1 MVELPFNPGDAREP
15 GSRDSTN
22 PRTRGWQAEKFSILS
37 ASMQPRVCGFMNYAL
52 AQEQRKGMRET
63 NQDYAG
69 HDATAEALLLTVA
82 DGMGG
87 YYGGEIAAEIAVGS
101 LLHSFGIEARPQ
113 LAEPNG
119 FLERAFARAHD
130 AIRRYARDREL
141 PEVPRTVI
149 VACLVQQ
156 GRAWW
161 NHVGDARL
169 YLVRDGRIE
178 AQTRDHTPEQA
189 LVDAGQIEADAA
201 YRQAGR
207 GRVLQSLGA
216 PEAPRPGPDAS
227 ARLQADDLLL
237 LCSDGFWGP
246 LRTRQ
251 LLKGLETPS
260 LRQSLLE
267 LSDVAER
274 RAGMHAD
281 NLTALALRWQGER
294 CPVSIASSSRSG

>member
-1 MVELPFNPGDAREP
+1 
-15 GSRDSTN
+15 
-22 PRTRGWQAEKFSILS
+22 
-37 ASMQPRVCGFMNYAL
+37 MNYAL
-52 AQEQRKGMRET
+52 AQEQRTGMRET

-69 HDATAEALLLTVA
+69 HDATARALLLTVA

-101 LLHSFGIEARPQ
+101 LLHSFGIEAQPQ
-113 LAEPNG
+113 LAEPDG
-119 FLERAFARAHD
+119 FLERAFARAHA
-130 AIRRYARDREL
+130 AIRRYARDKQL

-161 NHVGDARL
+161 NHVGDARF

-189 LVDAGQIEADAA
+189 LVDAGQIDADEA

-216 PEAPRPGPDAS
+216 PDAPRPGPDAS

-251 LLKGLETPS
+251 LLKGLEAPS

-267 LSDVAER
+267 LADIAER
-274 RAGMHAD
+274 RAGAHAD
-281 NLTALALRWQGER
+281 NLTVLALRWQEQQ
-294 CPVSIASSSRSG
+294 CPAASGSHNGGG

>member
-1 MVELPFNPGDAREP
+1 
-15 GSRDSTN
+15 
-22 PRTRGWQAEKFSILS
+22 
-37 ASMQPRVCGFMNYAL
+37 MNYAL
-52 AQEQRKGMRET
+52 AQEQRMGMRET

-69 HDATAEALLLTVA
+69 HDATARALLLTVA

-101 LLHSFGIEARPQ
+101 LLHSFGIEAQPQ
-113 LAEPNG
+113 LAEPDG

-130 AIRRYARDREL
+130 AIRHYARDRQL

-189 LVDAGQIEADAA
+189 LVDAGQIDADEA

-216 PEAPRPGPDAS
+216 PDAPRPGGRDGRAPVHR
-227 ARLQADDLLL
+227 AR
-237 LCSDGFWGP
+237 S
-246 LRTRQ
+246 
-251 LLKGLETPS
+251 
-260 LRQSLLE
+260 
-267 LSDVAER
+267 
-274 RAGMHAD
+274 
-281 NLTALALRWQGER
+281 
-294 CPVSIASSSRSG
+294 

>member
-1 MVELPFNPGDAREP
+1 M
-15 GSRDSTN
+15 
-22 PRTRGWQAEKFSILS
+22 
-37 ASMQPRVCGFMNYAL
+37 
-52 AQEQRKGMRET
+52 
-63 NQDYAG
+63 
-69 HDATAEALLLTVA
+69 
-82 DGMGG
+82 
-87 YYGGEIAAEIAVGS
+87 
-101 LLHSFGIEARPQ
+101 
-113 LAEPNG
+113 
-119 FLERAFARAHD
+119 
-130 AIRRYARDREL
+130 
-141 PEVPRTVI
+141 I

-189 LVDAGQIEADAA
+189 LVDAGQIDADEA

-216 PEAPRPGPDAS
+216 PDAPRPGPDAS

-251 LLKGLETPS
+251 LLTGLEAPS

-267 LSDVAER
+267 LSDIAER
-274 RAGMHAD
+274 RAGAHAD
-281 NLTALALRWQGER
+281 NLTVLALRWQEQQ
-294 CPVSIASSSRSG
+294 CPAANGSHSGGG